1 MYSIEHKEEPRG
13 LKSYKR
19 FKRIWTAVKRNICHK
34 TGRNQDTHTL
44 LDAEW
49 KSVNFSKGDKSDFK
63 NERHD
68 HIQNSECFSEE
79 RIDAIANGS
88 WMANLRFSPIDKTRR
103 DIMIPLNRE
112 DYRQR
117 LYVRLKPYRQFNET
131 KIKNIRKNK

>member
-1 MYSIEHKEEPRG
+1 M
-13 LKSYKR
+13 
-19 FKRIWTAVKRNICHK
+19 KRNICNK

-44 LDAEW
+44 FDAEW
-49 KSVNFSKGDKSDFK
+49 KSVNFSKGVQSDFK
-63 NERHD
+63 NERHGY
-68 HIQNSECFSEE
+68 IQNSKCFSEE

-117 LYVRLKPYRQFNET
+117 LYVRLKPYRQSNET
-131 KIKNIRKNK
+131 KVKNIRRNK